1 MNTAFLRFQFEK
13 LINDSNFIFRYVP
26 TRLWGFSGHVQ
37 TILHSVIGRV
47 RCPWPIGGR
56 IYLKLPDKSTL
67 TYDLYE
73 PVGGPHEGT

>member
-1 MNTAFLRFQFEK
+1 MVPYKNKNIEY
-13 LINDSNFIFRYVP
+13 NIFCYSYFP

-37 TILHSVIGRV
+37 TILHSLIGRV

-56 IYLKLPDKSTL
+56 ISLVLPDKSTL

-73 PVGGPHEGT
+73 PVGSEHEGK